1 MGRNET
7 QIMMYNKKNILRV
20 LTKLFTL
27 KSKKWLTK
35 QSARKKNCL
44 VQIKDL
50 VKKIKKKLNMK
61 KQKIRDET
69 LKTYIDSKEI

>member
-7 QIMMYNKKNILRV
+7 QIMMYN
-20 LTKLFTL
+20 
-27 KSKKWLTK
+27 
-35 QSARKKNCL
+35 
-44 VQIKDL
+44 
-50 VKKIKKKLNMK
+50 KKKLNMK